1 MRVVNT
7 LRNGIVGM
15 ISQLIILVTGFILRA
30 IFIKVLGQEI
40 LGLNGLFLDILSIL
54 SVTELGIGTAITY
67 SLYKPIFEV
76 DVETITGLMNLYRK
90 AYRLIGSIIFIISLL
105 ILPFIQIFIKDF
117 TLDIQYIRFIFIL
130 FAFNTTL
137 SYFLGYSRILLF
149 AKQRNYVVLGIDFI
163 AKMTLT
169 ITQALILIY
178 TKDFILYLALN
189 IAYTLTTN
197 LIIRYIARK
206 DYPYLNN
213 KSIQVKDHIKSDIL
227 RNIKYLSISTIISVG
242 VLGTDRIII
251 SSLVGITILG
261 VYSNYA
267 LIIQQ
272 VQLLFISLLNGV
284 VASIGNLLAEG
295 DKDKIQRIYNVYHF
309 AYFLI
314 ASFTSIALYVLLT
327 PFIKNIWLSPEFEI
341 SSILVA
347 VIVFNSYLHFMRQPV
362 WQIQST
368 AGIFKHYIPF
378 SIIEFVLN
386 LVISIYGAI
395 YWGMLGVFIG
405 TTIAYM
411 VSWIG
416 QAWILNKYVI
426 HASIVRYYLKQIEF
440 IGLMLIELLFILW
453 FIPYIDLNNA
463 VLNFISHGF
472 IIFVV
477 TSIIHIALYHRTEEF
492 KYLKTQ
498 ILDKLLKRLKRS

>member
-7 LRNGIVGM
+7 LRNGIIGM
-15 ISQLIILVTGFILRA
+15 ISQMIILVTGFILRA
-30 IFIKVLGQEI
+30 IFIRVLGQEV

-67 SLYKPIFEV
+67 SLYKPIFE
-76 DVETITGLMNLYRK
+76 DDIETITGLMNLYRK
-90 AYRLIGSIIFIISLL
+90 AYRLIGTIIFGISIL
-105 ILPFIQIFIKDF
+105 ILPFIQVFIKDF
-117 TLDIQYIRFIFIL
+117 TLDIQYIRFIFML

-163 AKMTLT
+163 AKITLT
-169 ITQALILIY
+169 IAQALILIY
-178 TKDFILYLALN
+178 TRNFILYLILN
-189 IAYTLTTN
+189 ITYTLITN
-197 LIIRYIARK
+197 LIIRHIARK

-213 KSIQVKDHIKSDIL
+213 KNVHVNEKVKSDIL
-227 RNIKYLSISTIISVG
+227 RNIKFLSISTIISVG

-251 SSLVGITILG
+251 SSLVGITVLG
-261 VYSNYA
+261 IYSNYG

-295 DKDKIQRIYNVYHF
+295 DKQKIQRIYKVYHF

-314 ASFTSIALYVLLT
+314 ASFSSIALYVLLT
-327 PFIKNIWLSPEFEI
+327 PFIKDIWLSAEYEI
-341 SSILVA
+341 ASILVA

-386 LVISIYGAI
+386 LVISIFGAI
-395 YWGMLGVFIG
+395 YFGLLGVFIG
-405 TTIAYM
+405 TTIAYL
-411 VSWIG
+411 VSWVG
-416 QAWILNKYVI
+416 QAWILNKHVI
-426 HASIVRYYLKQIEF
+426 HDSIIRYYLKQIEYILLGF
-440 IGLMLIELLFILW
+440 GELILILFL
-453 FIPYIDLNNA
+453 IPYLNLNNA
-463 VLNFISHGF
+463 VLNFVLQGFVIF
-472 IIFVV
+472 II
-477 TSIIHIALYHRTEEF
+477 TSSIHITLYYRTEEF
-492 KYLKTQ
+492 AYLKSQ
-498 ILDKLLKRLKRS
+498 ILDKLLRRLKRN

>member
-67 SLYKPIFEV
+67 SLYKPIFE
-76 DVETITGLMNLYRK
+76 DDIETITGLMNLYRK
-90 AYRLIGSIIFIISLL
+90 AYRLIGTIIFVISLL

-149 AKQRNYVVLGIDFI
+149 AKQRNYIVLGIDFI
-163 AKMTLT
+163 AKITLT
-169 ITQALILIY
+169 IAQALILIY
-178 TKDFILYLALN
+178 TKNFLLYLALN
-189 IAYTLTTN
+189 ITYTLTTN

-213 KSIQVKDHIKSDIL
+213 KTIQVKEHIKADIL

-295 DKDKIQRIYNVYHF
+295 DKNKIQRIFNVYHF

-314 ASFTSIALYVLLT
+314 ASFTSIALYALLT
-327 PFIKNIWLSPEFEI
+327 PFIKDIWLSPEYEI
-341 SSILVA
+341 ASILVA

-395 YWGMLGVFIG
+395 YWGLLGVFVG

-416 QAWILNKYVI
+416 QAWILNKHVI
-426 HASIVRYYLKQIEF
+426 HASIIKYYLKQIEY

-453 FIPYIDLNNA
+453 FIPYFDLNNA
-463 VLNFISHGF
+463 VLNFIVHGSLIF
-472 IIFVV
+472 IF
-477 TSIIHIALYHRTEEF
+477 TSLIHVALYYRTEEF
-492 KYLKTQ
+492 KYLKAQ
-498 ILDKLLKRLKRS
+498 IFDKILIRIKRS